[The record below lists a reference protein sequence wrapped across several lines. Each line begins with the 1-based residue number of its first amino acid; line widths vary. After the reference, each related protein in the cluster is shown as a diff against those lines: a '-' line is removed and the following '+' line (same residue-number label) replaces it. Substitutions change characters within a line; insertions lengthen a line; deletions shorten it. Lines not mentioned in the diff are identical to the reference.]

1 MWFRRD
7 LRLQDHPALAAAA
20 DAGRVVA
27 LFVLDDALRRPS
39 GAPGWRSC
47 TGACAIWT
55 PSCASTAVRWSA
67 ARQAGE
73 TSFPPSP
80 GMPAPPACTSAQ
92 TSGPTAPQ
100 RDERVA
106 AALGEVPLV
115 RTGSAY
121 AVAPGRIVKSD
132 GKPFRVFTPFYRTWL
147 AHGWPAPADSDPAR
161 ITWRRGIRGTGVPQ
175 DPTLPARLVLPD
187 AGERAAYAAWHRFRR
202 DGLRHYSDDRD
213 RPDLDHTSRLSV
225 YLKYGAIHPR
235 TLLADLGA
243 RDETFRKELAWR
255 DFYAAVLHFWP
266 DSAREY
272 FVRAMARMPYATGPT
287 ADAHFAAWRAGRT
300 GYPIV
305 DAGMRQ
311 LLAEGWMHNRVRMI
325 VASFLVKDLH
335 IEWTRGARHFMRHL
349 VDGELAS
356 NQHGWQWTAGTGTD
370 AAPYFRIFNP
380 IGQGKKFDPD
390 GSYVRRFVP
399 ELSGLSGQQRMSRG
413 SIRTVCQPATPSGS
427 STMPGSASDR
437 SPTTRICADRMD
449 VPSTLDSAG
458 RSVRTSVRTDQSDQI
473 VSATASPCQ
482 ARRSVSRLPECR
494 MATR

>member
-7 LRLQDHPALAAAA
+7 LRLRDQPALAAAA
-20 DAGRVVA
+20 DMGRVVA
-27 LFVLDDALRRPS
+27 LFVLDDSLRRPS
-39 GAPGWRSC
+39 GAPRLAFLYRSLRELDAELRQHG
-47 TGACAIWT
+47 GALVVRRGK
-55 PSCASTAVRWSA
+55 PENVVPAVAKEAGAAGVHVSA
-67 ARQAGE
+67 D
-73 TSFPPSP
+73 F
-80 GMPAPPACTSAQ
+80 
-92 TSGPTAPQ
+92 GPYGAQ

-106 AALGEVPLV
+106 EALGGVPLV

-132 GKPFRVFTPFYRTWL
+132 GEPFRVYTPFYRAWL
-147 AHGWPAPADSDPAR
+147 AHGWRAPADSNPAE
-161 ITWRRGIRGTGVPQ
+161 ITWHPGVRGTGIPQ
-175 DPTLPARLVLPD
+175 DPALPANLTLPD
-187 AGERAAYAAWHRFRR
+187 AGESAARAAWHRFRR
-202 DGLRHYSDDRD
+202 DALRHYPDDRD
-213 RPDLDHTSRLSV
+213 RPDLDHTSRLSA

-235 TLLADLGA
+235 TLLADLGP

-266 DSAREY
+266 DSARQY
-272 FVRAMARMPYATGPT
+272 FVPAMARMPYATGPT

-349 VDGELAS
+349 VDGDLAS

-380 IGQGKKFDPD
+380 VGQGKKFDPD
-390 GSYVRRFVP
+390 GAYVRRFVP
-399 ELSGLSGQQRMSRG
+399 ELSGLSGPAVHEPWKHPDGVPAGYAERIVDHAAERTQSLANYQQVHG
-413 SIRTVCQPATPSGS
+413 LS
-427 STMPGSASDR
+427 SP
-437 SPTTRICADRMD
+437 
-449 VPSTLDSAG
+449 
-458 RSVRTSVRTDQSDQI
+458 
-473 VSATASPCQ
+473 
-482 ARRSVSRLPECR
+482 
-494 MATR
+494 

>member
-39 GAPGWRSC
+39 GAPRLAFLYRSLRDLDAKLRENGGELVLRRGKPENVVPAVARDA
-47 TGACAIWT
+47 GA
-55 PSCASTAVRWSA
+55 ASVHISA
-67 ARQAGE
+67 D
-73 TSFPPSP
+73 F
-80 GMPAPPACTSAQ
+80 
-92 TSGPTAPQ
+92 GPYGAK

-115 RTGSAY
+115 RTDSAY
-121 AVAPGRIVKSD
+121 AVVPGRIVKSD

-147 AHGWPAPADSDPAR
+147 AYGWPAPADSDPAR
-161 ITWRRGIRGTGVPQ
+161 ISWRRGIGGTGVPQ
-175 DPTLPARLVLPD
+175 DPRLPARLVLPD
-187 AGERAAYAAWHRFRR
+187 AGEPAAYAAWHRFRR
-202 DGLRHYSDDRD
+202 DGLRRYSDDRD
-213 RPDLDHTSRLSV
+213 RPDLDRTSRLSV

-235 TLLADLGA
+235 TLLADLGDQ
-243 RDETFRKELAWR
+243 DETFRRELAWR
-255 DFYAAVLHFWP
+255 EFYAAVLHFWP

-272 FVRAMARMPYATGPT
+272 FVRSMARMPYATGTT
-287 ADAHFAAWRAGRT
+287 ADAHFAAWTAGRT

-335 IEWTRGARHFMRHL
+335 IEWTRGARHFMRNL
-349 VDGELAS
+349 VDAELAS

-399 ELSGLSGQQRMSRG
+399 ELRGLSGAAAHEPWEHPDG
-413 SIRTVCQPATPSGS
+413 VPADYVERIVDH
-427 STMPGSASDR
+427 ARERVR
-437 SPTTRICADRMD
+437 SLANYQN
-449 VPSTLDSAG
+449 L
-458 RSVRTSVRTDQSDQI
+458 
-473 VSATASPCQ
+473 
-482 ARRSVSRLPECR
+482 RRSNGRAVDPRLSRALRANQCPD
-494 MATR
+494 